1 MQVNSSRTLKALRY
15 GAIALLLAAATY
27 GAASL
32 DWCRR
37 GAGGDLRLERSEA
50 AEGALLV
57 GGARVDLELPLSVVV
72 AGYPPRRSEARRILS
87 PLRARALV
95 LQVDRLRVALVSIDL
110 LTMPDPLAAEIRAGV
125 QDLLLAQVWVNAPHS
140 HSSAGGYG
148 HHAAAPFA

>member
-15 GAIALLLAAATY
+15 GAIALVLAAATY

-50 AEGALLV
+50 AEGTLLV
-57 GGARVDLELPLSVVV
+57 GGARVDLELPLPVVV
-72 AGYPPRRSEARRILS
+72 AGYPPQRSEARRILS

-95 LQVDRLRVALVSIDL
+95 LQVDRLRVALVSTDL
-110 LTMPDPLAAEIRAGV
+110 FTSPEPLAAAIRAAL
-125 QDLLLAQVWVNAPHS
+125 QDRPLAQ
-140 HSSAGGYG
+140 AGGTRT
-148 HHAAAPFA
+148 HLTSPLR